1 MDGDTNGNL
10 GTVCF
15 HRDKVERLRREL
27 PTSQRLDRL
36 ADTFKA
42 VSHPAR
48 LSILHLLAREEGCV
62 CDVAHTLHMP
72 VSTASQHLRK
82 LRDAGL
88 LTMRQDGKLAL
99 HSIAPTAFAR
109 SVVAG
114 LNARE
119 ES

>member
-1 MDGDTNGNL
+1 MDGPDSDL

-27 PTSQRLDRL
+27 PTPERLDRL
-36 ADTFKA
+36 AETFKA
-42 VSHPAR
+42 VSHPSR
-48 LSILHLLAREEGCV
+48 LAILHLLAHEEGCV
-62 CDVAHTLHMP
+62 CDVAHTLNMP

-99 HSIAPTAFAR
+99 HAVAHTAFAE

-114 LNARE
+114 LGAE
-119 ES
+119 DAS